1 MRSSGSLQNK
11 LLSVSLF
18 RKNFLGAAILF
29 SVIFFCKDD
38 FFWKKA
44 FQGEKETLGFSFPPG
59 SLLRPSLP
67 ANRYM
72 LKLNLSLS
80 VGINKKVIQ
89 FCLPTSTFRTKMQ
102 Y

>member
-29 SVIFFCKDD
+29 SVIFFGRRLL
-38 FFWKKA
+38 
-44 FQGEKETLGFSFPPG
+44 QGEKEILGSPPLC
-59 SLLRPSLP
+59 SLLRSSLP

>member
-38 FFWKKA
+38 FFGKKA
-44 FQGEKETLGFSFPPG
+44 FAGGKGN
-59 SLLRPSLP
+59 LRPPSLFTITFFFASQP
-67 ANRYM
+67 IYAEI
-72 LKLNLSLS
+72 KS
-80 VGINKKVIQ
+80 VLVCKH
-89 FCLPTSTFRTKMQ
+89 
-102 Y
+102 

>member
-18 RKNFLGAAILF
+18 RKNFLGATILF

-44 FQGEKETLGFSFPPG
+44 FAGGKGNLRSPPLFVHYYV
-59 SLLRPSLP
+59 LLC
-67 ANRYM
+67 
-72 LKLNLSLS
+72 
-80 VGINKKVIQ
+80 Q
-89 FCLPTSTFRTKMQ
+89 PTDIC
-102 Y
+102 

>member
-44 FQGEKETLGFSFPPG
+44 FQGEKEILAPPPLFIHYYV
-59 SLLRPSLP
+59 LLC
-67 ANRYM
+67 
-72 LKLNLSLS
+72 
-80 VGINKKVIQ
+80 Q
-89 FCLPTSTFRTKMQ
+89 PTDIC
-102 Y
+102 

>member
-44 FQGEKETLGFSFPPG
+44 FAGGKGNLRFPP
-59 SLLRPSLP
+59 PSLFTITFFFASQP
-67 ANRYM
+67 IYAEI
-72 LKLNLSLS
+72 KS
-80 VGINKKVIQ
+80 VLV
-89 FCLPTSTFRTKMQ
+89 CRH
-102 Y
+102 

>member
-44 FQGEKETLGFSFPPG
+44 FQGEKEILAP
-59 SLLRPSLP
+59 PSLFTITFFFASQP
-67 ANRYM
+67 IYAEI
-72 LKLNLSLS
+72 KS
-80 VGINKKVIQ
+80 VLV
-89 FCLPTSTFRTKMQ
+89 CRH
-102 Y
+102 

>member
-44 FQGEKETLGFSFPPG
+44 FAGGKGNLRFPPPLFVHYYV
-59 SLLRPSLP
+59 LLC
-67 ANRYM
+67 
-72 LKLNLSLS
+72 
-80 VGINKKVIQ
+80 Q
-89 FCLPTSTFRTKMQ
+89 PTDIC
-102 Y
+102 

>member
-44 FQGEKETLGFSFPPG
+44 FQGEKEILGPPLC
-59 SLLRPSLP
+59 SLLRSSLP

>member
-44 FQGEKETLGFSFPPG
+44 FAGGKGNLSPPPLC
-59 SLLRPSLP
+59 SLLRSSLP